1 MTDRIIA
8 TVTIAERIATVTNA
22 EQNGPESWSRRRI
35 SREFAV
41 NRSIQDVLTWAE
53 SMGLENPRISDV
65 VLSEYTGSSV

>member
-22 EQNGPESWSRRRI
+22 GQNGPESWNQRRI

-53 SMGLENPRISDV
+53 SMGFENPRISDI
-65 VLSEYTGSSV
+65 VLSEYTGSSI